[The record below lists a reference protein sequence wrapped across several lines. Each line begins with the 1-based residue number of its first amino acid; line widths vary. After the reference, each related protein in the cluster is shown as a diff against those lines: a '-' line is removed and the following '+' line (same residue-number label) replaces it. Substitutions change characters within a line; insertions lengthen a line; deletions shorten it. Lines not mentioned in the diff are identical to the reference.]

1 MPKEK
6 SRLELAMEELLG
18 KGKSSR
24 CSQESTGEQVES
36 HEEKVDKE
44 IYRLCNE
51 APIRLMEDPLE
62 WWKENEKSHP
72 LVRNLAARVLAAT
85 LPSKGQ
91 TTVNVS

>member
-24 CSQESTGEQVES
+24 CSQESTGEQVE
-36 HEEKVDKE
+36 
-44 IYRLCNE
+44 
-51 APIRLMEDPLE
+51 DPLE
-62 WWKENEKSHP
+62 WWKENEKRYP
-72 LVRNLAARVLAAT
+72 LVRTLAARVLAAT